1 MFIQDSLFTFQK
13 TSIANAAQNQNLIKD
28 TPAIIPVN
36 ETEHKNGENK
46 GGMEADLAV
55 EVKEESIDSTIKV
68 LDSSVSTSLSVE
80 DKQNA
85 NDVVSLTH
93 EMVLFF
99 ALISFN

>member
-1 MFIQDSLFTFQK
+1 
-13 TSIANAAQNQNLIKD
+13 
-28 TPAIIPVN
+28 
-36 ETEHKNGENK
+36 
-46 GGMEADLAV
+46 MEADLAV
-55 EVKEESIDSTIKV
+55 EVKEESINSTIKV